1 MFRVSWS
8 VIFSSTRHISRNLS
22 HFRKTTLRKGVY
34 TCPRYPAQI
43 YLRLI
48 QSHFQSVR
56 LFPSEVC
63 TTNQAKKSSEVPRTK
78 SASQQ
83 THADLKTATMWCK
96 IILRPYA
103 YAEVLLYM
111 TVLCIYITFIPI
123 VKCNVWRLLC
133 LFWQNNR
140 TNVRLVPD
148 KMQYIYIYIF

>member
-8 VIFSSTRHISRNLS
+8 VYFSSTRHISRNLS

-34 TCPRYPAQI
+34 ACPRYPAQI

-63 TTNQAKKSSEVPRTK
+63 STNQAKKSSEVPRTK
-78 SASQQ
+78 AASQQ

-103 YAEVLLYM
+103 YAKALLYVHYFYTYSEM
-111 TVLCIYITFIPI
+111 YCLKAAVFVLTEQRDHSG
-123 VKCNVWRLLC
+123 KCQVCSR
-133 LFWQNNR
+133 
-140 TNVRLVPD
+140 
-148 KMQYIYIYIF
+148 